1 MVGAKLSKTRWGE
14 WGLLLLTALSPFLIP
29 PKHRHRSSKT
39 EILKHAAKTLVW
51 RH

>member
-1 MVGAKLSKTRWGE
+1 MEGAKLSETKWGG
-14 WGLLLLTALSPFLIP
+14 GLLLLTALSPFLIL

-39 EILKHAAKTLVW
+39 GILKHAAKTLVW